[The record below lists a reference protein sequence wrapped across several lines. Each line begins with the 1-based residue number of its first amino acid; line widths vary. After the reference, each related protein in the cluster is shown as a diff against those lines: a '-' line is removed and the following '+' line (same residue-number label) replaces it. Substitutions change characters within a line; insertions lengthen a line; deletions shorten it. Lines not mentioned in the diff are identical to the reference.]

1 MKTKEFF
8 LNLSIGVMTVVL
20 GFALVKL
27 YEKHVE
33 KKEIAAVPD
42 SGR

>member
-8 LNLSIGVMTVVL
+8 LNLSIGVLTVVL

-27 YEKHVE
+27 YEKHIE
-33 KKEIAAVPD
+33 KKDIAAIPE